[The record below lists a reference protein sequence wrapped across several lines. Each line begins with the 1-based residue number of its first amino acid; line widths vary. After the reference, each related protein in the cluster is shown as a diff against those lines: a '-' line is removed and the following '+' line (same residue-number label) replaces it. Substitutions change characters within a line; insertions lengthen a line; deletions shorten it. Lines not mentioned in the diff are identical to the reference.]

1 MKNKRFKNKL
11 TNEIWHTVD
20 RGMKVVDQTDGG
32 KPIVIC
38 VTRDGLNCYL
48 FDYATVSDF
57 DRTWEDIDE

>member
-11 TNEIWHTVD
+11 TKEIWHTVD

-32 KPIVIC
+32 KPIIIC
-38 VTRDGLNCYL
+38 VTRDGVNCYL